1 MGDER
6 TYWPGSPSVG
16 QSGPKAQPDNRSEF
30 HDNQSLAYW
39 SEAVREGPVQRLRY
53 LYARLARANPDERD
67 RIKSRSAELIR
78 EAGPTAALSD
88 PHIIELVRELFGA
101 RGVDRLRDRAKEAT

>member
-1 MGDER
+1 MGDEYSYR
-6 TYWPGSPSVG
+6 PSVG
-16 QSGPKAQPDNRSEF
+16 QSGPKAQPDNRSEQYS
-30 HDNQSLAYW
+30 NQSLAYW

-53 LYARLARANPDERD
+53 LYAKLARANPDERE

-78 EAGPTAALSD
+78 EAGAEAAMSD

-101 RGVDRLRDRAKEAT
+101 PGVDRLRHRTKNPT